1 MSGDRLK
8 GKVALV
14 TGGGSG
20 IGRATCTL
28 LAAEGARVVVAD
40 LDRGAAETVAGEIAD
55 AGGEAVAVQGDVS
68 SDNGAKAI
76 VREAL
81 DRMGRVDVLVNS
93 AGLGTNRPLAEVTD
107 EFVERILSVNLKGTL
122 FMAKHASNAMIESGG
137 GAIVN
142 IASITATRPRPGMPV
157 YVASKGAVASLT
169 RSLAIDLAEHGIRA
183 NCVSPGTTHTPMV
196 DRHYADL
203 PDAEERRQ
211 RNIEGIPLHR
221 EGQPP
226 EIGRAILFL
235 ASDEASYV
243 TGQVLN
249 VDGGSTAG
257 TPLR

>member
-20 IGRATCTL
+20 IVRATCL
-28 LAAEGARVVVAD
+28 LMAGEGARVAVAD
-40 LDRGAAETVAGEIAD
+40 LDPGAAETVVGEIAE

-68 SDNGAKAI
+68 SDNGAGAI

-81 DRMGRVDVLVNS
+81 DRMGRIDVLVNS
-93 AGLGTNRPLAEVTD
+93 AGLGTNRPLAEITD
-107 EFVERILSVNLKGTL
+107 EFVEQILSVNLKGTL
-122 FMAKHASNAMIESGG
+122 FMAKHASNAMIDSEG

-142 IASITATRPRPGMPV
+142 VASITATRPRPGMPV
-157 YVASKGAVASLT
+157 YAASKGAVASLT
-169 RSLAIDLAEHGIRA
+169 RALAIDLVDHGIRA

-196 DRHYADL
+196 DRHYANQ
-203 PDAEERRQ
+203 PDADRRRQ
-211 RNIEGIPLHR
+211 SNIDGIPLHR
-221 EGQPP
+221 EGEPS
-226 EIGRAILFL
+226 EIGLAILFL

-257 TPLR
+257 TALH